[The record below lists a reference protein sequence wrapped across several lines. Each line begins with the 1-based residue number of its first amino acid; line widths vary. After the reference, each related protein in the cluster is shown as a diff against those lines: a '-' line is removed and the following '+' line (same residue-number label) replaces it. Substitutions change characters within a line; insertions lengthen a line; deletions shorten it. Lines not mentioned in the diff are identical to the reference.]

1 MNLVAK
7 SYQKCEQ
14 VGDVFTKNSRNYI
27 KIKESCDRCGGHGSS
42 SYPSW
47 AANNHGICFKC
58 NGAGFTI
65 KEVRVYS
72 EKEYDTLEKNAMRI
86 KNQKELERVESIPE
100 TNRKYK
106 EKVGFKEGYITA
118 VLGETYSI
126 KEELKELGAKFSKA
140 FGWYFAGG
148 NEYEVEDGD
157 YKLYRVNWEDVI
169 DIGEEYIVL
178 KNEDELSS
186 WFKSQTTT
194 PSNSKFQK
202 EIGDK
207 IEVLV
212 TIVSVFN
219 FTNKFGVTYL
229 HNMVDGEGNVFVWST
244 STKCLASGI
253 LYRLRGTVKDH
264 KIYKD
269 TEQTIL
275 TRCIVV

>member
-7 SYQKCEQ
+7 SYQNCEQ
-14 VGDVFTKNSRNYI
+14 IGDVYSKDKRLYI

-47 AANNHGICFKC
+47 AANRNGICFKC
-58 NGAGFTI
+58 NGDGYIT

-72 EKEYDTLEKNAMRI
+72 EKEYETLERNSERI
-86 KNQKELERVESIPE
+86 KNQKEIERVANIPE
-100 TNRKYK
+100 INRKYK
-106 EKVGFKEGYITA
+106 EKSGFKMGYITA
-118 VLGETYSI
+118 VLGNTYSI
-126 KEELKELGAKFSKA
+126 KEELKELGAKFNKS

-148 NEYEVEDGD
+148 DEPEGTDYEF
-157 YKLYRVNWEDVI
+157 YRVNWEDVSV
-169 DIGEEYIVL
+169 ENNEYIVL

-275 TRCIVV
+275 TRCVVV